1 MSVFSQSLCLVNR
14 VIVATLAVSGAADR
28 LFGSSSPIAHVAAA
42 GQPVAFVELVGMAL
56 AKAAGAA
63 FILCWQAGSDCRALP
78 RWIAA
83 RMPNRQP
90 GRRRL
95 GAGRHMTTPASAL
108 RRLEI
113 RRLSHAK
120 VGGCGM
126 SANI

>member
-83 RMPNRQP
+83 LVPKPRAR
-90 GRRRL
+90 RRRL
-95 GAGRHMTTPASAL
+95 GAQRHMTTPASAL
-108 RRLEI
+108 RRLET